1 MHPIL
6 AAILSFIIP
15 GLGQAVE
22 GDVQKGIIFVIIFVA
37 LYLVGMLIF
46 RGWVVSI
53 IRLIFRFYAAYD
65 AYMMAQ

>member
-1 MHPIL
+1 MHPII
-6 AAILSFIIP
+6 AAILSLILP

-22 GDVQKGIIFVIIFVA
+22 GDVKKGVIFFIVFIA

-46 RGWVVSI
+46 RGWIVFI
-53 IRLIFRFYAAYD
+53 IRTIFRLYAAYD